1 MLKISARK
9 MEHQI
14 HIQIEDNGNGITQ
27 GKIDELNDEQ
37 RDMTGHLGITNVR
50 KRLKLYYGEEA
61 MVYFESEEHLYTR
74 VHLFIPMADEYQ
86 KA

>member
-1 MLKISARK
+1 
-9 MEHQI
+9 
-14 HIQIEDNGNGITQ
+14 
-27 GKIDELNDEQ
+27 
-37 RDMTGHLGITNVR
+37 MTGHLGITNVR

>member
-27 GKIDELNDEQ
+27 GKLDELNDEQ
-37 RDMTGHLGITNVR
+37 RDMTGHLYN
-50 KRLKLYYGEEA
+50 KCE
-61 MVYFESEEHLYTR
+61 
-74 VHLFIPMADEYQ
+74 
-86 KA
+86 KAVEIILW

>member
-1 MLKISARK
+1 

-74 VHLFIPMADEYQ
+74 VHLFIPMTDEYQ